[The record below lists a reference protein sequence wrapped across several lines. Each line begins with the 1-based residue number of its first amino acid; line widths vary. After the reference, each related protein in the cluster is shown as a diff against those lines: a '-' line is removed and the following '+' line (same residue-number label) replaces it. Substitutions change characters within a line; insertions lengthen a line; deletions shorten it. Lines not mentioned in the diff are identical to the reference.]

1 MLMKNFKQLETYFDL
16 PQLVKEIRQLKSKQI
31 EENKMKSLK
40 KIENKCEVQA
50 QNKNVESKNYSN
62 LKNLR
67 SSIENNYTKI
77 VLDSI

>member
-40 KIENKCEVQA
+40 KIENKGEVQA